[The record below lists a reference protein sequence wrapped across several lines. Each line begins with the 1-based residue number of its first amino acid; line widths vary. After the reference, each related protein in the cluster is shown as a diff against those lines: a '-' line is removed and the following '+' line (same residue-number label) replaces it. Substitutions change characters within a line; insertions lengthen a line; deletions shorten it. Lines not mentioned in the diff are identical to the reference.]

1 MNVNWLT
8 GVKSIANYCDVYSCL
23 NFHSDGTHSF
33 MRIYWWASDL
43 MLNSQMNP
51 LWWRNIFQLIVTFRW
66 TIPLNLFCLCLEL
79 LYFIDRPKQTNLLT
93 VCLKSKLLKI
103 NTFLFVFGDRV
114 FWVWVILLHLQGLL
128 QWMEALRTDENQI
141 AKHNYKDHSSQHTN
155 TCCTCADINTIH
167 THANLKGPWH
177 NSLVHKEEDQES

>member
-23 NFHSDGTHSF
+23 NFHSDGTHSL
-33 MRIYWWASDL
+33 MRIYWWASDV

-66 TIPLNLFCLCLEL
+66 TIALNLFCLCLEL

-103 NTFLFVFGDRV
+103 TKFYWALGIVCFGFEWYCFV
-114 FWVWVILLHLQGLL
+114 
-128 QWMEALRTDENQI
+128 
-141 AKHNYKDHSSQHTN
+141 YKDYCSEWRHYEQMKTKLQ
-155 TCCTCADINTIH
+155 NTITKTIPDNIL
-167 THANLKGPWH
+167 THA
-177 NSLVHKEEDQES
+177 VHAQILTQYIHMQTSKDLGITA